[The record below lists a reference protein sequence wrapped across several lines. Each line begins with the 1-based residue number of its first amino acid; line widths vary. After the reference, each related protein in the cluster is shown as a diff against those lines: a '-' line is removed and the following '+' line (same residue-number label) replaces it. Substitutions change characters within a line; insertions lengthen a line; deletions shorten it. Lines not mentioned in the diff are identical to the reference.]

1 MSLTLSLWSPGEII
15 EGVAERAKRR
25 RLDLGYTQAEL
36 SERSGVR
43 LGTLK
48 LFERTGQASLQTVVM
63 IAFALRAEGEL
74 NALFPRQAPMT
85 IDDVVEKPLR
95 QRGRRR
101 RARAGSAT

>member
-1 MSLTLSLWSPGEII
+1 MLSLNLWSPGEVIDGI
-15 EGVAERAKRR
+15 AERARRR
-25 RLDLGYTQAEL
+25 RLDLGYTQTEL

-63 IAFALRAEGEL
+63 IAFALRGETEFA
-74 NALFPRQAPMT
+74 ALFPRQAPMT
-85 IDDVVEKPLR
+85 IEDVVEKPSR

-101 RARAGSAT
+101 DAQTKSSR